1 MPDSERQE
9 NAFHGVVRWIFFLG
23 VGYIFPS
30 LFTDFGFV
38 QYFSDGN
45 LVQSRYWGVGG
56 FMHFFLLS
64 VGPLSCEGCVHE
76 IANLIVK

>member
-1 MPDSERQE
+1 MHFMES
-9 NAFHGVVRWIFFLG
+9 FGGSFFWVLD
-23 VGYIFPS
+23 ISFP

-64 VGPLSCEGCVHE
+64 VGPLSCEGRVHE
-76 IANLIVK
+76 HFQIAYLIVK